1 MLNLQQLKDFSHQVK
16 LVTCG
21 LCNNHCKL
29 TVNMFD
35 GNRRKFIGGNRC
47 DKPIKQKEVIDAP
60 KHVTHLK

>member
-1 MLNLQQLKDFSHQVK
+1 MLTLQQLKDFSHQVK

-35 GNRRKFIGGNRC
+35 GNRKFIGGNRC

-60 KHVTHLK
+60 NMYGI